1 MSSGRRRSSRLI
13 NSPWVYNWTKK
24 KLEYISID
32 DDSYSCRPPGIVS
45 GGTLLRKKVSGSVFG
60 KPQGKVSTPLPRLDI
75 RNERM
80 DADRVRPSIPDE
92 EDDEFLTPQERFDSS
107 GNKIAGQTNSKSG
120 ASGSLQK
127 LGFARFLG
135 QNTYEAGPKVTED
148 VAVVS
153 KNDNPRV

>member
-32 DDSYSCRPPGIVS
+32 DDGHSCRPPGIVS

-120 ASGSLQK
+120 AT
-127 LGFARFLG
+127 GFPAKTRLRTVSRPNHLRSRVRYDAARNICHF
-135 QNTYEAGPKVTED
+135 
-148 VAVVS
+148 S
-153 KNDNPRV
+153 